1 MRLKRFVESTG
12 YKTEQIS
19 LDDYYTLMEEIPEE
33 DFIHF
38 TRKELMKLVDY
49 FEQYID
55 IKQMSIQNNDTKVE
69 PPEHLDE
76 DQNEMFGGFFPIFLV
91 KKIIE
96 KGSTFRLKPL
106 IDDIE
111 LCITISK
118 GEDDWYYLTAEI
130 HNENGYPLVDGHCR
144 VWKCDQYE
152 GLINQIESVM
162 SEWKVE
168 KSDPTMRRK
177 RREVERKLDDLR
189 SRIGLMD
196 KKTLDEVMKFT
207 DNILNSK

>member
-19 LDDYYTLMEEIPEE
+19 LDYYYSLMEEIPEE
-33 DFIHF
+33 DYVHF

-55 IKQMSIQNNDTKVE
+55 IKQMSIQNNDTEVE

-96 KGSTFRLKPL
+96 KGSTLG
-106 IDDIE
+106 DIE
-111 LCITISK
+111 LYITISK

-130 HNENGYPLVDGHCR
+130 HSENGYPLDDGHCR

-162 SEWKVE
+162 SEWKVD

-177 RREVERKLDDLR
+177 RREVERKLDDLK
-189 SRIGLMD
+189 SKIGLMD
-196 KKTLDEVMKFT
+196 KKTLDEVMKFA

>member
-1 MRLKRFVESTG
+1 
-12 YKTEQIS
+12 
-19 LDDYYTLMEEIPEE
+19 
-33 DFIHF
+33 
-38 TRKELMKLVDY
+38 MKLVDY

-55 IKQMSIQNNDTKVE
+55 IKQMSIQNNDTEVE

-96 KGSTFRLKPL
+96 KGSTLG
-106 IDDIE
+106 DIE
-111 LCITISK
+111 LYITISK

-130 HNENGYPLVDGHCR
+130 HSENGYPLDDGHCR

-162 SEWKVE
+162 SEWKVD

-177 RREVERKLDDLR
+177 RREVERKLDDLK
-189 SRIGLMD
+189 SKIGLMD
-196 KKTLDEVMKFT
+196 KKTLDEVMKFA